1 MLNLDSCSGRFQ
13 AVCYRFQSRT
23 RPAPRASAHAPRR
36 VRGYDGASRLALC
49 ATLLALL
56 AGCAH
61 VPNPW
66 REDGPSAVMDWD
78 SPTAADVYARF
89 EPAVQLQRDWPR
101 VEVAAESGAVTHWP
115 LYFEDPFEDKGAG
128 RAEYRLGWE
137 DYIAMPYSYAR
148 FTLNWLMLPVSAI
161 VTPPW
166 TLMESDGNLSRQ
178 MLGYDHDAT
187 PVASGTPA
195 GESTGEQEGEEAEE
209 TEAGNTGAG

>member
-1 MLNLDSCSGRFQ
+1 
-13 AVCYRFQSRT
+13 
-23 RPAPRASAHAPRR
+23 
-36 VRGYDGASRLALC
+36 
-49 ATLLALL
+49 
-56 AGCAH
+56 
-61 VPNPW
+61 
-66 REDGPSAVMDWD
+66 MDWD

-166 TLMESDGNLSRQ
+166 KWMESDGILSRQ
-178 MLGYDHDAT
+178 RLGYDHDAT
-187 PVASGTPA
+187 SVAQEAHAAETPA
-195 GESTGEQEGEEAEE
+195 EQADEEGEDNGN
-209 TEAGNTGAG
+209 AGTR